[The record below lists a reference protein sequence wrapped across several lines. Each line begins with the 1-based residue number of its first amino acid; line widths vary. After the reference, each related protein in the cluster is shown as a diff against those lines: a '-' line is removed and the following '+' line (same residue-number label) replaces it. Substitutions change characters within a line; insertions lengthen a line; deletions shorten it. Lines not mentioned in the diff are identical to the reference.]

1 MKTKNNKMIGFR
13 ISKGIL
19 SVFFKLFFH
28 PKIIGRENIPETGG
42 VILAGNHRHIFD
54 PCMPIISTKRPV
66 HYMAK
71 KELFSGIFGWFFKL
85 VGCISVD
92 RGHDNTLA
100 KNEAIK
106 VLEEGK
112 VLGIFPEGTRNKTND
127 ILLPFKYGAVSMSKK
142 TNAYIVPFAITGKYK
157 LFNNDLTIKFG
168 KAFIASS
175 DLDEANNL
183 LSDRIKGL
191 ILESSKKS
199 GK

>member
-85 VGCISVD
+85 VGCIPVD

-175 DLDEANNL
+175 DLDDANNL